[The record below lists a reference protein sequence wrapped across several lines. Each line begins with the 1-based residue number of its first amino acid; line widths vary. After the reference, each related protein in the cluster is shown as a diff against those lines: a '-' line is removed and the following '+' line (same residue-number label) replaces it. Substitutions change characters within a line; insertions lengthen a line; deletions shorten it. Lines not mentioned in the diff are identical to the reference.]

1 MDYPVLEVPFL
12 GGSMLIAAIAVFHV
26 IIAHFS
32 VGSGFLMTW
41 AERRA
46 RREGDA
52 ETLAFLESY
61 AWLVLLVPYVLGT
74 VTGAG
79 IWFVVGVVAPRAISL
94 LIHQFVW
101 FWAMEWVFFIIE
113 VVAIHLYVFR
123 YRTMEP
129 AAHERTGWIFA
140 GASLATLVVI
150 NAILSFMLTPGSWV
164 PLAPGAVWAG
174 VASPSWIPTTVLRF
188 LVALALAGAGALVL
202 LAFSSR
208 ATDRVRAAIAPL
220 AYRFILGGAATVP
233 FALWTAAVLPERAR
247 TFLEGGAPVM
257 VLFLSFGLASAL
269 IILVASAA
277 ALLRDDTRVS
287 TQGACLLAL
296 LCVVVFGSFEFVR
309 EGCRKPFL
317 VEGFMYPTGMT
328 APRWAGADP
337 EGSVLRAG
345 REGVLAVVPWA
356 RGPWPLR
363 GADGAVGGGTAAAG
377 ATIPMD
383 KGRAVYRAA
392 CMPCHCLDGYNALRP
407 LVRGWSEETLLHA
420 LGRLHE
426 LKPSMPPFACTDD
439 ERRAL
444 ATFLHRLS
452 PTGGEGR

>member
-1 MDYPVLEVPFL
+1 MDYPILEVPLL

-46 RREGDA
+46 RRDGDD

-129 AAHERTGWIFA
+129 RAHERTGWIFA
-140 GASLATLVVI
+140 GASLATLVII
-150 NAILSFMLTPGSWV
+150 NAILSFMLTPGSWA

-174 VASPSWIPTTVLRF
+174 VANPSWIPTTILRF
-188 LVALALAGAGALVL
+188 LVALALAGAGALAL

-208 ATDRVRAAIAPL
+208 ATDRVRRAIAPL

-257 VLFLSFGLASAL
+257 VVFLAFGAASAL
-269 IILVASAA
+269 IILVSAA
-277 ALLRDDTRVS
+277 TALLAGDTRVS

-296 LCVVVFGSFEFVR
+296 LCVVVFGAFEFVR

-317 VEGFMYPTGMT
+317 VEGFMYSTGMT

-345 REGVLAVVPWA
+345 REGVLATVPWA
-356 RGPWPLR
+356 RGPWSRSGSLPVDR
-363 GADGAVGGGTAAAG
+363 
-377 ATIPMD
+377 
-383 KGRAVYRAA
+383 GRAVYRAA
-392 CMPCHCLDGYNALRP
+392 CLPCHCIDGYNALRP

-426 LKPSMPPFACTDD
+426 LKPSMPPFAATDD

-444 ATFLHRLS
+444 AAFLLRTS
-452 PTGGEGR
+452 PKGGERR